1 VRRAYAAPR
10 LLLSVRSL
18 DGVSRAPRE
27 RLLEIQNRFREPESL
42 AVTLVKAVD
51 AGAAGVLGSPAPA
64 LRTALAELERVVP
77 IYAVLPAL
85 GPQVYRMLDPG
96 VEPMIARARR
106 DADFAARLRMD
117 LTALLRLA
125 SFRHGDLAA
134 RAPVLLEAGARL
146 LPRRG
151 LAGIVIA
158 APLTDAALAGDHRA
172 FFGSLPRFVRSRF
185 RAAAGFETRNPGL
198 LLRRLREWGAEPDF
212 IVGPLN
218 PRGLGMKPRP
228 EETLAELARGG
239 VPFVAVDLRAG
250 GLCGLAEGVR
260 HALDHGAHGVAP
272 DLAEMDEVAV
282 ELRGV
287 GALLAEKEKP

>member
-1 VRRAYAAPR
+1 MKRTYAAPR

-18 DGVSRAPRE
+18 DGVTRAPRE

-51 AGAAGVLGSPAPA
+51 AGAAGVLGAPSPA

-85 GPQVYRMLDPG
+85 SPQAYRMLEPG
-96 VEPMIARARR
+96 VEPLIARTRR
-106 DADFAARLRMD
+106 DAGLVARLRMH
-117 LTALLRLA
+117 LTGVLRL
-125 SFRHGDLAA
+125 STFRRGDFAA

-151 LAGIVIA
+151 VTGIVIA

-172 FFGSLPRFVRSRF
+172 FFESLPRFVHARF
-185 RAAAGFETRNPGL
+185 NAAAGFETRNPGL
-198 LLRRLREWGAEPDF
+198 LLQRLREWGVEPDF
-212 IVGPLN
+212 IVGPVN

-228 EETLAELARGG
+228 VETLTELARGG
-239 VPFVAVDLRAG
+239 VPLVAAELRAG
-250 GLCGLAEGVR
+250 GLCNLEEGVR
-260 HALDHGAHGVAP
+260 YALEHSAHGVAP

-287 GALLAEKEKP
+287 GGMLAETR

>member
-1 VRRAYAAPR
+1 MKRTYAAPR

-18 DGVSRAPRE
+18 DGVTRAPRE

-51 AGAAGVLGSPAPA
+51 AGAAGVLGSPSPA
-64 LRTALAELERVVP
+64 LRTALAELARTVP

-85 GPQVYRMLDPG
+85 SPQAYRMLDPG
-96 VEPMIARARR
+96 VEPLIARARR
-106 DADFAARLRMD
+106 DADLAGRLRMN
-117 LTALLRLA
+117 LA
-125 SFRHGDLAA
+125 GFVRFAAFRRGDLAA

-158 APLTDAALAGDHRA
+158 APLTDAALAGGHRR
-172 FFGSLPRFVRSRF
+172 FFESLPRFVRSRF

-198 LLRRLREWGAEPDF
+198 LVQRLREWGVGPDF
-212 IVGPLN
+212 VVGPVN

-228 EETLAELARGG
+228 AETLKELALGG
-239 VPFVAVDLRAG
+239 VPFVAADLRAG
-250 GLCGLAEGVR
+250 GLCSLAEGVR
-260 HALDHGAHGVAP
+260 YALEHGVHGVAP
-272 DLAEMDEVAV
+272 DLAEMDEVTA
-282 ELRGV
+282 ELRGLE
-287 GALLAEKEKP
+287 GMLAGKA

>member
-1 VRRAYAAPR
+1 MKRTYAAPR

-18 DGVSRAPRE
+18 DGVTRAPRE

-51 AGAAGVLGSPAPA
+51 AGAAGVLGSPSPA

-85 GPQVYRMLDPG
+85 SPQDYRMLEPG
-96 VEPMIARARR
+96 VEPLIARARR
-106 DADFAARLRMD
+106 DAGLAARLRMN
-117 LTALLRLA
+117 LTGLLRFSA
-125 SFRHGDLAA
+125 FRRGDFAA

-172 FFGSLPRFVRSRF
+172 FFESLPRFVRARF
-185 RAAAGFETRNPGL
+185 QAAAGFETRNPGL
-198 LLRRLREWGAEPDF
+198 LLQRLREWGVAPDF
-212 IVGPLN
+212 IVGPVN

-228 EETLAELARGG
+228 VETLAELARGG
-239 VPFVAVDLRAG
+239 VPLIAAEMRAG
-250 GLCGLAEGVR
+250 GLCSLEEGVQY
-260 HALDHGAHGVAP
+260 ALEHGAHGVAP
-272 DLAEMDEVAV
+272 DLAEMDEVTV
-282 ELRGV
+282 ELRAV
-287 GALLAEKEKP
+287 GGRLADPR